1 MTNPECACRHK
12 DTPRDETFQKN
23 LQKRLNRAIG
33 QLGGVKSMIDDNRYC
48 GDVLMQLAAAE
59 KAVHRVSELVLENH
73 LHTCVVE
80 KVRGGDES
88 VIDEAMDLIRKF
100 GGR

>member
-1 MTNPECACRHK
+1 MSEECCCRHK
-12 DTPRDETFQKN
+12 NTPRSSDFQN
-23 LQKRLNRAIG
+23 DLQKRLNRAIG

-59 KAVHRVSELVLENH
+59 KAIHRVSELVLENH

-80 KVRGGDES
+80 QVRGGNDE